1 MIIDSHQHFWKYDPV
16 RDSWIDDSMKE
27 LRRDFLPK
35 DLAPLLKNNGIDGC
49 VAVQADQSEHET
61 EFLLNL
67 AQNNTF
73 INGVVGWVDLRADN
87 IEERLAYYSS
97 NNLLKGIRHIVQAES
112 DDFMLGKKFQN
123 GISLLKQFD
132 LTYDILVFPSQL
144 PAAIQLVNKF
154 PDQKFIIDH
163 MAKPTIKNGKMVDWK
178 KDIELLARS
187 QNVYCKV
194 SGMFTEADWNKWRK
208 EDFTKYL
215 DVIFDTFGVGRIL
228 YGSDWPVCLLAAEYK
243 LQLEIIGEYI
253 TKYSTED
260 KEKIMSGNAINF
272 YNLNL

>member
-49 VAVQADQSEHET
+49 VAVQANQSENET

-73 INGVVGWVDLRADN
+73 IKGVVGWVDLRADN
-87 IEERLAYYSS
+87 IEERLEHYSS
-97 NNLLKGIRHIVQAES
+97 NNLFKGIRHIVQAES

-144 PAAIQLVNKF
+144 RAAIQLVNKF
-154 PDQKFIIDH
+154 PNQKFIIDH

-178 KDIELLARS
+178 KGIELLVRS

-194 SGMFTEADWNKWRK
+194 SGMVTEADWKNWKK
-208 EDFTKYL
+208 GDFTKYL
-215 DVIFDTFGVGRIL
+215 DVIFDTFGVDRIL
-228 YGSDWPVCLLAAEYK
+228 YGSDWPVCLLAAEYE

-253 TKYSTED
+253 AKYSAED
-260 KEKIMSGNAINF
+260 KEKIMGGNAINF

>member
-49 VAVQADQSEHET
+49 VAVQANQSENET

-73 INGVVGWVDLRADN
+73 IKGVVGWVDLRADN
-87 IEERLAYYSS
+87 IEERLEHYSS
-97 NNLLKGIRHIVQAES
+97 NNLFKGIRHIVQAES

-144 PAAIQLVNKF
+144 RAAIQLVNKF
-154 PDQKFIIDH
+154 PNQKFIIDH

-178 KDIELLARS
+178 KGIELLVRS

-194 SGMFTEADWNKWRK
+194 SGMVTEADWKNWKK
-208 EDFTKYL
+208 GDFTKYL
-215 DVIFDTFGVGRIL
+215 DVIFDTFGVDRIL
-228 YGSDWPVCLLAAEYK
+228 YGSDWPVCLLAAEYE

-253 TKYSTED
+253 TKYSAED
-260 KEKIMSGNAINF
+260 KEKIMGGNAINF

>member
-16 RDSWIDDSMKE
+16 RNSWIDESMKE

-35 DLAPLLKNNGIDGC
+35 DLAPLLKKNGTDGC
-49 VAVQADQSEHET
+49 VAVQADQSENET

-73 INGVVGWVDLRADN
+73 INGVVGWVDLRANN

-112 DDFMLGKKFQN
+112 DDFMLGKKFLN

-144 PAAIQLVNKF
+144 SATIQLVNKF

-178 KDIELLARS
+178 KGIELLAKS

-194 SGMFTEADWNKWRK
+194 SGMVTEADWKKWRK

-215 DVIFDTFGVGRIL
+215 DIIFDTFGVDRIL
-228 YGSDWPVCLLAAEYK
+228 YGSDWPVCLLAAEYE
-243 LQLEIIGEYI
+243 LQLELISDYI

-260 KEKIMSGNAINF
+260 KEKIMGENAINF

>member
-16 RDSWIDDSMKE
+16 RNSWIDESMKE

-35 DLAPLLKNNGIDGC
+35 DLAPLLKKNGTDGC
-49 VAVQADQSEHET
+49 VAVQADQSENET

-73 INGVVGWVDLRADN
+73 INGVVGWVDLRANN

-144 PAAIQLVNKF
+144 SATIQLVNKF

-178 KDIELLARS
+178 KGIELLAKS

-194 SGMFTEADWNKWRK
+194 SGMVTEADWKKWRK

-215 DVIFDTFGVGRIL
+215 DVIFDTFGVDRIL
-228 YGSDWPVCLLAAEYK
+228 YGSDWPVCLLAAEYE
-243 LQLEIIGEYI
+243 LQLELISDYI

-260 KEKIMSGNAINF
+260 KEKIMGENAINF

>member
-16 RDSWIDDSMKE
+16 RDSWIDESMKE

-49 VAVQADQSEHET
+49 VAVQADQSENET

-87 IEERLAYYSS
+87 IEERLEHYSS
-97 NNLLKGIRHIVQAES
+97 NNLFKGIRHIVQAES

-144 PAAIQLVNKF
+144 SAAIQLVNKF

-178 KDIELLARS
+178 KGIELLARS
-187 QNVYCKV
+187 QNVNCKV
-194 SGMFTEADWNKWRK
+194 SGMVTEADWKKWRK

-215 DVIFDTFGVGRIL
+215 DVIFDTFGVDRIL
-228 YGSDWPVCLLAAEYK
+228 YGSDWPVCLLAAEYE

-253 TKYSTED
+253 TKYSAED
-260 KEKIMSGNAINF
+260 KENIMGGNAINF

>member
-16 RDSWIDDSMKE
+16 RDSWIDKSMKE

-35 DLAPLLKNNGIDGC
+35 DLGPVLEKNDIDGC
-49 VAVQADQSEHET
+49 IAVQADQSENET

-67 AQNNTF
+67 AENNSF
-73 INGVVGWVDLRADN
+73 IKGIVGWVDLQSDN
-87 IEERLAYYSS
+87 VNERLAHYCRK
-97 NNLLKGIRHIVQAES
+97 NIFKGVRHIVQAES
-112 DDFMLGKKFQN
+112 NDFMMGKKFQN
-123 GISLLKQFD
+123 GISSLKQFE

-144 PAAIQLVNKF
+144 SAAIQLVNKF
-154 PDQKFIIDH
+154 PDQKFVIDH
-163 MAKPTIKNGKMVDWK
+163 MAKPHIKSGKMAAWK

-194 SGMFTEADWNKWRK
+194 SGMVTEADWKNWRK

-215 DVIFDTFGVGRIL
+215 DIIFNAFGLDRVL
-228 YGSDWPVCLLAAEYK
+228 YGSDWPVCLLAAEYE
-243 LQLEIIGEYI
+243 LQLEIIVEYI
-253 TKYSTED
+253 TKYSPED

>member
-16 RDSWIDDSMKE
+16 RDSWIDDNMKE

-49 VAVQADQSEHET
+49 VAVQADQSENET

-73 INGVVGWVDLRADN
+73 IKGVVGWVDLRADN
-87 IEERLAYYSS
+87 IEERLEHYSS
-97 NNLLKGIRHIVQAES
+97 NNLFKGIRHIVQAES

-144 PAAIQLVNKF
+144 SAAIQLVNKF

-178 KDIELLARS
+178 KGIELLVRS

-194 SGMFTEADWNKWRK
+194 SGMVTEADWKNWKK
-208 EDFTKYL
+208 GDFTKYL
-215 DVIFDTFGVGRIL
+215 DVIFDTFGVDRIL
-228 YGSDWPVCLLAAEYK
+228 YGSDWPVCLLAAEYE

-253 TKYSTED
+253 TKYSAED
-260 KEKIMSGNAINF
+260 KEKIMGGNAINF